1 MKEHQMTTVNQ
12 HKIQEIEF
20 LLKEMIALVISM
32 HQEVK
37 SALVSTDRKTAV
49 SIIKRDEQVN
59 NLDELINESVLHFLA
74 HQHPIDQDIRTAIAM
89 IRVANDVERI
99 GDYAKTISEFIILS
113 KPLYEPFNVYI
124 NDMFDDFM
132 KMFSAATNLFF
143 NPLLEE
149 TYLIAKQD
157 QFIDAK
163 LKKAFH
169 EIPKIVNTENVMS
182 LLDTFNIIRTL
193 ERAGDHTKN
202 ICEAVIFKL
211 KGKKIDL
218 G

>member
-1 MKEHQMTTVNQ
+1 MPTIIET
-12 HKIQEIEF
+12 EIKTIEQN
-20 LLKEMIALVISM
+20 LKDMIALTISM
-32 HQEVK
+32 HQEVQVALEKIDHK
-37 SALVSTDRKTAV
+37 SAL

-59 NLDELINESVLHFLA
+59 NLDELINESVLTFLA
-74 HQHPIDQDIRTAIAM
+74 TQAPVAKDLRTAIAM

-99 GDYAKTISEFIILS
+99 ADYAKTIAEFIILS
-113 KPLYEPFNVYI
+113 KPLYLPFNAYI
-124 NDMFDDFM
+124 NDMFNLFI
-132 KMFSAATNLFF
+132 KMFQEASSLFF
-143 NPLLEE
+143 KPTLEQ
-149 TYLIAKQD
+149 TYLIANQD

-163 LKKAFH
+163 LKIAFY
-169 EIPKIVNTENVMS
+169 EIPKIVNPENVMS

>member
-1 MKEHQMTTVNQ
+1 MTTLIENE
-12 HKIQEIEF
+12 ILEIEKN
-20 LLKEMIALVISM
+20 LKEMIQLVLSM
-32 HQEVK
+32 HHDAK
-37 SALVSTDRKTAV
+37 KALETNDPKLAIQ
-49 SIIKRDEQVN
+49 IIKRDEQVN
-59 NLDELINESVLHFLA
+59 NLDELINESVLSFLA
-74 HQHPIDQDIRTAIAM
+74 TQAPVAKDLRSAIAM

-99 GDYAKTISEFIILS
+99 GDYAKTISEFIILT
-113 KPLYEPFNVYI
+113 KPLYGPFKVYI
-124 NDMFDDFM
+124 NEMFDDFI
-132 KMFSAATNLFF
+132 KMFQMASNLFF
-143 NPLLEE
+143 KPVLEE
-149 TYLIAKQD
+149 TYSIANQD

-163 LKKAFH
+163 LKKAFS
-169 EIPKIVNTENVMS
+169 EIPKVVNSENVMS

>member
-1 MKEHQMTTVNQ
+1 MTTIIENQ
-12 HKIQEIEF
+12 IIEIENN
-20 LLKEMIALVISM
+20 LREMISLVLSM
-32 HQEVK
+32 HRDVK
-37 SALVSTDRKTAV
+37 KALETTDSKLAIQ
-49 SIIKRDEQVN
+49 IIKRDEQVN
-59 NLDELINESVLHFLA
+59 NLDELVNETVLSFLA
-74 HQHPIDQDIRTAIAM
+74 TQAPVAKDLRSAIAM

-99 GDYAKTISEFIILS
+99 GDYAKTISEFIILT
-113 KPLYEPFNVYI
+113 KPLYEPFKLYI
-124 NDMFDDFM
+124 NEMFDEFI
-132 KMFSAATNLFF
+132 KMFEQATSLFF
-143 NPLLEE
+143 NPKIED
-149 TYLIAKQD
+149 TYTIANQD

-169 EIPKIVNTENVMS
+169 DIPKVVTTENVLSVM
-182 LLDTFNIIRTL
+182 DTFNILRTL

>member
-1 MKEHQMTTVNQ
+1 MPN
-12 HKIQEIEF
+12 IIESE
-20 LLKEMIALVISM
+20 LITIEQYLKDMIALTISM

-37 SALVSTDRKTAV
+37 FALEKTDQKSAL

-59 NLDELINESVLHFLA
+59 NLDELINESVLTFLA
-74 HQHPIDQDIRTAIAM
+74 TQAPVAKDLRTAIAM

-99 GDYAKTISEFIILS
+99 ADYAKTIAEFIILS
-113 KPLYEPFNVYI
+113 KPLYLPFKVYI
-124 NDMFDDFM
+124 DDMFTIFL
-132 KMFSAATNLFF
+132 KMFQEATSLFF
-143 NPLLEE
+143 KPVLEE
-149 TYLIAKQD
+149 TYLIANQD

-163 LKKAFH
+163 LKIAFH
-169 EIPKIVNTENVMS
+169 EIPKIVTSDNVMS

-202 ICEAVIFKL
+202 VCESVIFKL